1 MSMFFNEIEAARIA
15 QTMETNG
22 IEFYSK
28 SAARTK
34 DAAVRRVFEQLAK
47 DEEEHLDA
55 FTKLERALQAERQT
69 PADPADD
76 EAELGAYIQRLLQ
89 TQVFSGL
96 GDATRLGEQAKDDYE
111 ALATAMRA
119 ERDAIVFYQEMLTFV
134 DSKTAQEAFTWIVD
148 EERKHLRILGDRAE
162 AVGH

>member
-1 MSMFFNEIEAARIA
+1 MFFNEIEAARIA
-15 QTMETNG
+15 ENMETNG
-22 IEFYSK
+22 LAFYSK

-34 DAAVRRVFEQLAK
+34 DAGVRKVFEQLAK

-55 FTKLERALQAERQT
+55 FAKLERSLQVARTAPPESG
-69 PADPADD
+69 DD
-76 EAELGAYIQRLLQ
+76 DAELGAYIQRLLE

-96 GDATRLGEQAKDDYE
+96 SDATRLGEEAKDDYE

-134 DSKTAQEAFTWIVD
+134 DSKTSKETFTWILD
-148 EERKHLRILGDRAE
+148 EERKHLRLLGDRAE
-162 AVGH
+162 TINH

>member
-1 MSMFFNEIEAARIA
+1 MFFNEIEAARIA
-15 QTMETNG
+15 QNMETNG
-22 IEFYSK
+22 LEFYAK

-55 FTKLERALQAERQT
+55 FTKLERALEVARTAPPE
-69 PADPADD
+69 PGDD
-76 EAELGAYIQRLLQ
+76 EAELGAYIQRLLE

-96 GDATRLGEQAKDDYE
+96 SDATRLGEQAKDDYE

-119 ERDAIVFYQEMLTFV
+119 ERDAIVFYGEMLNFV
-134 DSKTAQEAFTWIVD
+134 DSKAAQEAFTWILD

-162 AVGH
+162 AIGH